1 VNCLEERGS
10 VDSIIQISFQDAG
23 SVNIGPDAILS
34 TSIVPVC
41 AVKDGQ
47 LSGEGTAFCL
57 ARFTNGEAVFATAN
71 HVIREIADRPEVD
84 AFLLFRRD
92 LINKEVERS
101 WVQVP
106 IRSISY
112 ATTNSDVALLVVN
125 VSEFSLDVTEL
136 KWFPITFGRPQ
147 EGQYCVG
154 LGYPQAGK
162 GSVNY
167 DLRASRGEIEQIYPN
182 KLTTAELGNYPSFLT
197 NGLYEPAMS
206 GGPIVDES
214 GGVIGIIAHGMDT
227 EPELVTGF
235 GSSIGAIG
243 ELRVRLHNDT
253 GERQEMTI
261 PQLVE
266 MGVLRQSDRA
276 ILRLDRNEDGVTLTW
291 GPPEV
296 ERG

>member
-1 VNCLEERGS
+1 MDNRIE
-10 VDSIIQISFQDAG
+10 ISFQDVD
-23 SVNIGPDAILS
+23 STNIGPDTILS

-57 ARFTNGEAVFATAN
+57 ARLTNGEAVFATAN

-92 LINKEVERS
+92 LVSKEAERS
-101 WVQVP
+101 WAQVP

-125 VSEFSLDVTEL
+125 VSEFGLNVAEL

-147 EGQYCVG
+147 IGQHCMA
-154 LGYPQAGK
+154 LGYPQTGK
-162 GSVNY
+162 GSINY
-167 DLRASRGEIEQIYPN
+167 DLRASRGKIEEIYQS

-214 GGVIGIIAHGMDT
+214 GGIIGIIAHGMDT

-253 GERQEMTI
+253 GERQEVTI

-276 ILRLDRNEDGVTLTW
+276 ILRLDRNEDGITLTW
-291 GPPEV
+291 DPPEV
-296 ERG
+296 GSAEP